1 MGYSV
6 GMKQTGNL
14 LAGEVSPYLLQHA
27 HNPVAWMPW
36 GPAIWEKARAENRPV
51 FLSIG
56 YSTCHWCHVM
66 ERESFE
72 DEKTAEMLNR
82 EFIPV
87 KVDREERPDVDRVYM
102 TAVQAMTGQGGWPL
116 SVWLTPE
123 GKPFYGGTYFPP
135 HGAYGRPG
143 FCDVLKQ
150 IALAWKERKGEVEGW
165 AEELSGRIRS
175 LGEGGARGGGVRDAE
190 KILQAAS
197 VELSE
202 EYDRK
207 HGGFGGAP
215 KFPRPSQPLF
225 LLRRS
230 FFERSER
237 LLEICRH
244 TGRAMAAG
252 GIYDQVGD
260 GFHRYAVDAGWAV
273 PHFEK
278 MLYDNG
284 QLMGFYAELG
294 AATGEAWPGKV
305 VAGIDRYLQRDM
317 KMEGGGLASAE
328 DADSEGVEGK
338 FYVWKQAEVKGHA
351 TEKEWEVA
359 QRIWEI
365 SEEGNFMDP
374 HHPERGWNVLAR
386 KRIPSAEEEKL
397 LESLRE
403 KLEAERSR
411 RVRPGKDDKALCS
424 WNALAISGYAKA
436 ARWGGTAA
444 CAKKAEGIWGF
455 VEKEMTR
462 PDGSLIHRWR
472 LGKKDEVQL
481 LEDYAAMVQALID
494 LHQATLEVRPLRRA
508 MELAGRMLENFSDR
522 EEGGLWSTADRTLLA
537 RMKDD
542 YDGAEPSG
550 NASAALA
557 LAELGRLTDEKK
569 WTEAAQQI
577 LDWLGDRM
585 RRIPQAVPHA
595 LLALQRLQE
604 PPMRLVLAGPW
615 PGQDLEAFR
624 LAAGRVYR
632 PDGIV
637 TRADAE
643 HPSEFVRSL
652 AAQTRTATAFFC
664 EGSSC
669 RSPVFK
675 PEDLMQE
682 LKQAA
687 YRGPSS
693 SCS

>member
-1 MGYSV
+1 LN
-6 GMKQTGNL
+6 QTTNA
-14 LAGEVSPYLLQHA
+14 LAEEVSPYLLQHA
-27 HNPVAWMPW
+27 HNPVAWRPW
-36 GPAIWEKARAENRPV
+36 GPAVWEKAKAENRPV

-72 DEKTAEMLNR
+72 DEKTAEILNR

-143 FCDVLKQ
+143 FGEVLKQ
-150 IALAWKERKGEVEGW
+150 IASAWKERKGEVEGW

-175 LGEGGARGGGVRDAE
+175 LGEGGARGGEIRDAE
-190 KILQAAS
+190 KILHAAS
-197 VELSE
+197 VELAE

-230 FFERSER
+230 FFEKSER

-294 AATGEAWPGKV
+294 AATGEAWPANV
-305 VAGIDRYLQRDM
+305 VAGVDRYLQRDM
-317 KMEGGGLASAE
+317 RMEGGGLASAE

-338 FYVWKQAEVKGHA
+338 FYVWKAAEIKNLA

-359 QRIWEI
+359 ERIWEM

-386 KRIPSAEEEKL
+386 KRIASAEEEKV
-397 LESLRE
+397 LESLRA
-403 KLEAERSR
+403 KLAVGRSKR
-411 RVRPGKDDKALCS
+411 IRPGKDDKVLCS
-424 WNALAISGYAKA
+424 WNALAISGYARA
-436 ARWGGTAA
+436 VRWGGSASYGQKAA
-444 CAKKAEGIWGF
+444 EICGF

-462 PDGSLIHRWR
+462 ADGSLIHRWR

-481 LEDYAAMVQALID
+481 LEDYAAMVQALVD
-494 LHQATLEVRPLRRA
+494 LHQAALEIRPLRRA
-508 MELAGRMLENFSDR
+508 RELAEVMVAKFADHEA
-522 EEGGLWSTADRTLLA
+522 GGMWSTADRTLLA

-550 NASAALA
+550 NAMAALA
-557 LAELGRLTDEKK
+557 LAELGRLTDEKR
-569 WTEAAQQI
+569 WIEAAQRI
-577 LDWLGDRM
+577 LDWLGERM
-585 RRIPQAVPHA
+585 RRLPQAVPHA

-604 PPMRLVLAGPW
+604 PPARLVLAGPW
-615 PGQDLEAFR
+615 PGSEVEAFR
-624 LAAGRVYR
+624 LANGSVYR
-632 PDGIV
+632 PDLLV
-637 TRADAE
+637 TRADPE

-652 AAQTRTATAFFC
+652 VGQAKAATAFLC
-664 EGSSC
+664 EGNAC
-669 RSPVFK
+669 RVPIVQS
-675 PEDLMQE
+675 EDLIRE
-682 LKQAA
+682 LK
-687 YRGPSS
+687 GGD
-693 SCS
+693 

>member
-1 MGYSV
+1 MGL
-6 GMKQTGNL
+6 KKANA

-36 GPAIWEKARAENRPV
+36 GKAVWDKAKAEKKPV

-72 DEKTAEMLNR
+72 DEATAEILNR
-82 EFIPV
+82 EFVPV
-87 KVDREERPDVDRVYM
+87 KVDREERPDVDRIYM

-143 FCDVLKQ
+143 FPDVLRQ
-150 IALAWKERKGEVEGW
+150 ITQAWKERPGEVEGW
-165 AEELSGRIRS
+165 AEELSGRIRAV
-175 LGEGGARGGGVRDAE
+175 GEGSGGRGEIRDAE
-190 KILQAAS
+190 KILRTAAD
-197 VELSE
+197 ELAA

-230 FFERSER
+230 FFEKSER
-237 LLEICRH
+237 LLEIVRH

-294 AATGEAWPGKV
+294 AAAGEPWPGRV
-305 VAGIDRYLQRDM
+305 VAGIDRYLQKDLR
-317 KMEGGGLASAE
+317 MEGGGLASAE

-338 FYVWKQAEVKGHA
+338 FYVWKHAEVKALA
-351 TEKEWEVA
+351 TEAEWEVA
-359 QRIWEI
+359 RRIWEM

-386 KRIPSAEEEKL
+386 KRIPSAEEETS
-397 LESLRE
+397 LEALRS
-403 KLEAERSR
+403 KLEAERSKR
-411 RVRPGKDDKALCS
+411 IRPGKDDKILCS
-424 WNALAISGYAKA
+424 WNALAISGYARA
-436 ARWGGTAA
+436 VRWGGSPAYA
-444 CAKKAEGIWGF
+444 QKAGEIWAF
-455 VEKEMTR
+455 LEKEMTR
-462 PDGSLIHRWR
+462 TDGALIHRWR

-481 LEDYAAMVQALID
+481 LEDYAAMVQGLVD
-494 LHQATLEVRPLRRA
+494 LHQATLEIRPLRRA
-508 MELAGRMLENFSDR
+508 MELAGVMLGTFEDR
-522 EEGGLWSTADRTLLA
+522 EGGGLWSSADPGLLA

-550 NASAALA
+550 NATAALA
-557 LAELGRLTDEKK
+557 LAELGRLTDDPR
-569 WTEAAQQI
+569 WGEASCRI
-577 LDWLGDRM
+577 LDWLGERM
-585 RRIPQAVPHA
+585 RRLPQAVPHA
-595 LLALQRLQE
+595 LLALQRTQE
-604 PPMRLVLAGPW
+604 PPARLVLAGPL
-615 PGQDLEAFR
+615 PSPEVEALR
-624 LAAGRVYR
+624 SAAGSVYR
-632 PDGIV
+632 PDVMV
-637 TRADAE
+637 TRADPQ
-643 HPSEFVRSL
+643 HPSEFIRSL
-652 AAQTRTATAFFC
+652 AGQTQAATAFFC
-664 EGSSC
+664 EGNSC
-669 RSPVFK
+669 RP
-675 PEDLMQE
+675 PLAHPADLIRE
-682 LKQAA
+682 LKQAV
-687 YRGPSS
+687 
-693 SCS
+693 

>member
-1 MGYSV
+1 MARIPNALV
-6 GMKQTGNL
+6 N
-14 LAGEVSPYLLQHA
+14 EVSPYLLQHA

-36 GPAIWEKARAENRPV
+36 GPAVWEKAKAENKPV

-72 DEKTAEMLNR
+72 DEKTAEILNR

-143 FCDVLKQ
+143 FGEVLKQ
-150 IALAWKERKGEVEGW
+150 IASAWKERKGEVEGW

-175 LGEGGARGGGVRDAE
+175 LGEGGARGGEIRDAE
-190 KILQAAS
+190 KILHAAS

-230 FFERSER
+230 FFETSER

-278 MLYDNG
+278 MLYDNA
-284 QLMGFYAELG
+284 QLMGFYAELRV
-294 AATGEAWPGKV
+294 AAGEAWPGKV

-338 FYVWKQAEVKGHA
+338 FYVWKQAEVKGLA
-351 TEKEWEVA
+351 TGREWEVA

-365 SEEGNFMDP
+365 GEEGNFMDP
-374 HHPERGWNVLAR
+374 HHPEQGWNVLAQ
-386 KRIPSAEEEKL
+386 KRIPSGEEAKV
-397 LESLRE
+397 LESLRA
-403 KLEAERSR
+403 KLEVERSKR
-411 RVRPGKDDKALCS
+411 IRPGKDDKVLCS
-424 WNALAISGYAKA
+424 WNALAISGYARA
-436 ARWGGTAA
+436 ARWGEAA
-444 CAKKAEGIWGF
+444 AYARKGEEIRSF
-455 VEKEMTR
+455 VEKEMRR

-472 LGKKDEVQL
+472 MGKKDEVEL
-481 LEDYAAMVQALID
+481 LEDYAAMVQALVD
-494 LHQATLEVRPLRRA
+494 LHQATLEVGPLRQA
-508 MELAGRMLENFSDR
+508 MELAGKMLEKFSDLER
-522 EEGGLWSTADRTLLA
+522 GGLWSTADRTLLA

-550 NASAALA
+550 NATAALA
-557 LAELGRLTDEKK
+557 LAELGRLTDENQ
-569 WTEAAQQI
+569 WTEAARRI

-585 RRIPQAVPHA
+585 RRLPQAVPHA

-604 PPMRLVLAGPW
+604 PPARLVLAGLW
-615 PGQDLEAFR
+615 PGQNMEALR

-632 PDGIV
+632 PDVLV
-637 TRADAE
+637 TRADPH
-643 HPSEFVRSL
+643 HPSEFIRSL
-652 AAQTRTATAFFC
+652 AAQAKTATAFFC

-669 RSPVFK
+669 RAPAAK
-675 PEDLMQE
+675 PEE
-682 LKQAA
+682 LIAQLQI
-687 YRGPSS
+687 PV
-693 SCS
+693 

>member
-1 MGYSV
+1 MGL
-6 GMKQTGNL
+6 KKTNA

-36 GPAIWEKARAENRPV
+36 GPAVWEKAKAENKPV

-72 DEKTAEMLNR
+72 DETTAELLNR

-87 KVDREERPDVDRVYM
+87 KVDREERPDVDRIYM

-116 SVWLTPE
+116 SAWLTPE

-143 FCDVLKQ
+143 FTDVLRQ
-150 IALAWKERKGEVEGW
+150 IATAWKERKGEVEGW
-165 AEELSGRIRS
+165 AEELASRIRAV
-175 LGEGGARGGGVRDAE
+175 GESAGSPGEIKDAE
-190 KILQAAS
+190 KVLRAATD
-197 VELSE
+197 ELAA

-230 FFERSER
+230 FAEKSER
-237 LLEICRH
+237 LLEIVRH

-284 QLMGFYAELG
+284 QLMGLYAELG
-294 AATGEAWPGKV
+294 AATGESWPRKV
-305 VAGIDRYLQRDM
+305 VAGIDRYLQKDLR
-317 KMEGGGLASAE
+317 MEGGGLASAE

-338 FYVWKQAEVKGHA
+338 FYVWKMAEVKALA
-351 TEKEWEVA
+351 TPAEWKLAQEV
-359 QRIWEI
+359 WLL

-386 KRIPSAEEEKL
+386 RRIPSAEEEKT
-397 LESLRE
+397 LESLRA
-403 KLEAERSR
+403 KLESERAKR
-411 RVRPGKDDKALCS
+411 IRPGKDDKVLQS
-424 WNALAISGYAKA
+424 WNALTISGYARA
-436 ARWGGTAA
+436 MRWGGAPTYGKRAD
-444 CAKKAEGIWGF
+444 EIRDF
-455 VEKEMTR
+455 LEKEMTR

-481 LEDYAAMVQALID
+481 LEDYATMVQALVD
-494 LHQATLEVRPLRRA
+494 LHQATLEIRPLHQA
-508 MELAGRMLENFSDR
+508 MELAETMLRRFEDR
-522 EEGGLWSTADRTLLA
+522 EGGGLWATVDQTLLA

-550 NASAALA
+550 NATAALA
-557 LAELGRLTDEKK
+557 LAELGRLTDGPR
-569 WTEAAQQI
+569 WTEASRRI
-577 LDWLGDRM
+577 LNWLGERM
-585 RRIPQAVPHA
+585 RRLPQAVPHA
-595 LLALQRLQE
+595 LLGLQRLHE
-604 PPMRLVLAGPW
+604 PPARLVLAGPW
-615 PGQDLEAFR
+615 PGRDLEALR
-624 LAAGRVYR
+624 QAAGTVYR
-632 PDGIV
+632 PDV
-637 TRADAE
+637 LLTRADGG

-652 AAQTRTATAFFC
+652 AGQAKTATAFLC
-664 EGSSC
+664 EGNAC
-669 RSPVFK
+669 RPPIVQS
-675 PEDLMQE
+675 EDLIRE
-682 LKQAA
+682 LK
-687 YRGPSS
+687 RGGAGE
-693 SCS
+693 